1 MVAGLKGRT
10 YEQKLVEVGLTTLE
24 ERRVRG
30 DMIQT
35 FRILN
40 GIDQVEPGTWF
51 TMANKRNRLGAA
63 NTRYSSDY
71 IMTVEGPSRQS

>member
-1 MVAGLKGRT
+1 M
-10 YEQKLVEVGLTTLE
+10 EVGLTTLE

-40 GIDQVEPGTWF
+40 GIDQVEPGQQDRVEKELLQPEEQFATVYK
-51 TMANKRNRLGAA
+51 TAA
-63 NTRYSSDY
+63 
-71 IMTVEGPSRQS
+71 